1 MNLRVETSRLKNSNF
16 YNIKQM
22 ENNFR
27 IFKNLLKKKTIDFLN
42 TKSYLLKLTQT
53 QCEEKKMPPLFS
65 LTIYICT
72 NN

>member
-27 IFKNLLKKKTIDFLN
+27 IFKNLLKKKL
-42 TKSYLLKLTQT
+42 
-53 QCEEKKMPPLFS
+53 
-65 LTIYICT
+65 
-72 NN
+72 